1 MSQLNHIVYTGGAE
15 STLDENKLDV
25 RNNIVDKNITVSSD
39 GSPQDGQNS
48 ASETNSEEYINNS
61 DSLSSSASISDSDL
75 TSTDSEDSLA
85 LSESESI
92 TDVTPLNSPYC
103 DSPLCQS
110 RLLDHKADDKSSRN
124 YDNVEI
130 RQGCP
135 PEVNVLMKAI
145 EKLEIEAKKA
155 EQSAVRITPTR
166 RRTVSCGSE
175 DGKRMEQEN
184 KLFKRVISQQ
194 SRIRTIYPTSSQSCR
209 KSLNNK
215 QQDLVKSDGD
225 ISASPEN
232 IQSSK
237 SLKDGTKYS
246 QRQQKCL
253 SHPSYMFS
261 SGSVTNKVVLNE
273 GISGTHDDE
282 KISEKTV
289 EASRP
294 STFKVKNDTERTF
307 PE

>member
-1 MSQLNHIVYTGGAE
+1 MSQLNHIVYNGGAE
-15 STLDENKLDV
+15 STLDENKLGM
-25 RNNIVDKNITVSSD
+25 RNNLVDKNITVSSD
-39 GSPQDGQNS
+39 SSPQNGQNS

-110 RLLDHKADDKSSRN
+110 RLLDHKAEDKSSRN
-124 YDNVEI
+124 YDNLEI

-175 DGKRMEQEN
+175 DVKRMEQENN

-215 QQDLVKSDGD
+215 HQDLVKSDGD
-225 ISASPEN
+225 ISYSTLLF
-232 IQSSK
+232 
-237 SLKDGTKYS
+237 SLS
-246 QRQQKCL
+246 CR
-253 SHPSYMFS
+253 
-261 SGSVTNKVVLNE
+261 
-273 GISGTHDDE
+273 
-282 KISEKTV
+282 
-289 EASRP
+289 
-294 STFKVKNDTERTF
+294 
-307 PE
+307 